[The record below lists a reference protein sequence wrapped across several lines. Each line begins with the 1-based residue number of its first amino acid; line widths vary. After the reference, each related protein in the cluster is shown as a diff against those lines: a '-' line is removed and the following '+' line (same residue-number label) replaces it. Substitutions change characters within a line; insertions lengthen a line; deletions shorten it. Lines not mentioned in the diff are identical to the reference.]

1 MKQIGVTSA
10 LTEIAMPP
18 SQHCVCLRTIIDGG
32 MKTLERQRRL
42 PMESDL
48 TERAWHVLQD
58 SRELIQEMRA
68 LAARREQLL
77 TRKDKIAL
85 EVLGNHS

>member
-1 MKQIGVTSA
+1 
-10 LTEIAMPP
+10 
-18 SQHCVCLRTIIDGG
+18 

-58 SRELIQEMRA
+58 SRELIQEMRT
-68 LAARREQLL
+68 LAAKREQLL

-85 EVLGNHS
+85 EVLGDHR

>member
-1 MKQIGVTSA
+1 
-10 LTEIAMPP
+10 
-18 SQHCVCLRTIIDGG
+18 

-85 EVLGNHS
+85 EVLGDHR